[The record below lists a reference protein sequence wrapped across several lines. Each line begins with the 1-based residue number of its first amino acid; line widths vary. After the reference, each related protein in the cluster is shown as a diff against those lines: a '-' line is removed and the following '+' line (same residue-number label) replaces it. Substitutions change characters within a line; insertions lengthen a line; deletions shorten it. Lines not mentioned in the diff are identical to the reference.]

1 MRLLDVINAPWAITP
16 EMLGEIHAIYDR
28 HMRGDKIDLESLA
41 AQTGISFETSPKGYT
56 VEDGVAVL
64 PIDGVIAKRMNLM
77 TKISGGV
84 SSELIGKDF
93 AAALA
98 DRSVQA
104 IVLAIDSPGGTVDG
118 TPELADQ
125 IYQARGTKPIVAVT
139 DGMMASAAYW
149 IGSAADAVYISS
161 EVALTGSIGVVT
173 KHVDMSAAEA
183 KQGIKTTEIFAGQYK
198 RIASQYEPL
207 TSEGRAYIQEA
218 VDHAYGVFVDA
229 VARNR
234 GASIDTV
241 LSQMADGRTF
251 HGSQAV
257 AAGLVDGV
265 ATLSAAIEQAREL
278 ARKPQ
283 PITRA
288 GAAHATATQEEHMNL
303 ETLKEQHPDLVA
315 AIIAETLTGQI
326 ELLETARAEGAQ
338 SERDRISA
346 VRSQSLPGHEAL
358 IERLAFDGVS
368 TGDDAAKAIIAAE
381 RDLRTVAGE
390 RMEQESNA
398 SVGGSLR
405 GDETT
410 TTMRRADFNALPP
423 YQQAATVKSGTQLVD

>member
-1 MRLLDVINAPWAITP
+1 MRLLDVINAPWAIAP
-16 EMLGEIHAIYDR
+16 EMLGEIHSIYDR
-28 HMRGDKIDLESLA
+28 HMRGDKIDLESLS
-41 AQTGISFETSPKGYT
+41 AQTGISFDTSPKGYT

-84 SSELIGKDF
+84 SSELVGRDF

-125 IYQARGTKPIVAVT
+125 IYQARGTKPIIAVT

-173 KHVDMSAAEA
+173 KHVDMSSAEA

-207 TSEGRAYIQEA
+207 TTEGRAYIQEA

-288 GAAHATATQEEHMNL
+288 GAAHATATQEEHMDL
-303 ETLKEQHPDLVA
+303 EILKEQHPDLVA
-315 AIIAETLTGQI
+315 AIIAQALTGQI
-326 ELLETARAEGAQ
+326 ELLETAKVEGAQ
-338 SERDRISA
+338 SERDRIAA
-346 VRSQSLPGHEAL
+346 VRSQALPGHEAL

-368 TGDDAAKAIIAAE
+368 TGDDAAKAIVAAE
-381 RDLRTVAGE
+381 RDLRTVASE
-390 RMEQESNA
+390 RMEQESNGP
-398 SVGGSLR
+398 VGGSLR
-405 GDETT
+405 GDDASRTISRAAFDALPESE
-410 TTMRRADFNALPP
+410 RRATL
-423 YQQAATVKSGTQLVD
+423 AAGTTIA

>member
-41 AQTGISFETSPKGYT
+41 AQTGLSFDTSPKGYT

-139 DGMMASAAYW
+139 DGMMASSAYW

-173 KHVDMSAAEA
+173 KHVDMSAVEA
-183 KQGIKTTEIFAGQYK
+183 KQGIKTTEIFAGKYK

-207 TSEGRAYIQEA
+207 TTEGRAYIQEA

-234 GASIDTV
+234 GAGIETV

-265 ATLSAAIEQAREL
+265 ATLSAVIDRARKL

-283 PITRA
+283 QPTRA
-288 GAAHATATQEEHMNL
+288 GAAHATATQEENMNL

-315 AIIAETLTGQI
+315 AISTEALTGQV
-326 ELLETARAEGAQ
+326 ELLETAKAEGAQ
-338 SERDRISA
+338 SERDRIAA
-346 VRSQSLPGHEAL
+346 VRSQALPGHEAL

-368 TGDDAAKAIIAAE
+368 TGDDAARAIIAAE

-390 RMEQESNA
+390 RMEQESNGA
-398 SVGGSLR
+398 VGGSLR
-405 GDETT
+405 GDDTGRTISRAAFDALPESE
-410 TTMRRADFNALPP
+410 RRATL
-423 YQQAATVKSGTQLVD
+423 AAGTTIA

>member
-28 HMRGDKIDLESLA
+28 HMRGDKIDLESLS
-41 AQTGISFETSPKGYT
+41 AQTGISFDTSPKGYT

-149 IGSAADAVYISS
+149 IGSAADQVYISS

-173 KHVDMSAAEA
+173 KHVDKSAAEA
-183 KQGIKTTEIFAGQYK
+183 KRGIKTTEIFAGQYK

-207 TSEGRAYIQEA
+207 TTEGRAYIQEA

-265 ATLSAAIEQAREL
+265 ATLPAAIAQAREL

-288 GAAHATATQEEHMNL
+288 GAAHATATQEEHMDL
-303 ETLKEQHPDLVA
+303 QTLKEQHPDLVA
-315 AIIAETLTGQI
+315 AIIAEALTGQI
-326 ELLETARAEGAQ
+326 ELLEAARVEGAQ
-338 SERDRISA
+338 SERDRIAA
-346 VRSQSLPGHEAL
+346 VRAQALPGHEAL

-381 RDLRTVAGE
+381 RDLRAVAAE
-390 RMEQESNA
+390 RMEQESNDA
-398 SVGGSLR
+398 VGGSLR
-405 GDETT
+405 GEDTGRTISRAAFDALPESE
-410 TTMRRADFNALPP
+410 RRATL
-423 YQQAATVKSGTQLVD
+423 AAGTTIA

>member
-28 HMRGDKIDLESLA
+28 HMRGDKIDLESLSA
-41 AQTGISFETSPKGYT
+41 ATGISFDSSPKGYT

-64 PIDGVIAKRMNLM
+64 AIDGVIAKRMNLM

-84 SSELIGKDF
+84 SSELVGRDF

-125 IYQARGTKPIVAVT
+125 IYQARGQKPIIAVT

-149 IGSAADAVYISS
+149 IGSAADQVFISS

-241 LSQMADGRTF
+241 LGKMADGRTF

-257 AAGLVDGV
+257 EAGLVDGV

-288 GAAHATATQEEHMNL
+288 GDAHATATQEEHMDL
-303 ETLKEQHPDLVA
+303 KTLKEQHPDLVA
-315 AIIAETLTGQI
+315 AISAEALTGQI
-326 ELLETARAEGAQ
+326 ELLETAKAEGAQ
-338 SERDRISA
+338 SERDRIAA
-346 VRSQSLPGHEAL
+346 VRSQALPGHEAL

-381 RDLRTVAGE
+381 RDLRTVAAE
-390 RMEQESNA
+390 RMEQESNGA
-398 SVGGSLR
+398 VGGALR
-405 GDETT
+405 GDDTGRTISRAAFDALPESE
-410 TTMRRADFNALPP
+410 RRATL
-423 YQQAATVKSGTQLVD
+423 AAGTTIA